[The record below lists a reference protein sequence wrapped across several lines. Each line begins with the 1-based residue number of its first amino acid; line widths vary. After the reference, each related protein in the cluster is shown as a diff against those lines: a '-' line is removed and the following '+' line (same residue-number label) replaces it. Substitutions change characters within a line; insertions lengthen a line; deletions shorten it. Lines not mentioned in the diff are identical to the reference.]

1 MPSRSRTRPRTWPTA
16 AAITAGFVALLWVV
30 EAWDQWTPAV
40 LDDDGIRPR
49 STEGLLGIV
58 LAPLL
63 HGSWGHLE
71 ANTPLVALLL
81 FLVLLGDVR
90 RGLAVTG
97 VIWLVAGLGTWLV
110 ASPGTVH
117 VGASGLVFG
126 WLVYLVLRGW
136 FAQRLGQVLL
146 GALLFLAYGGLL
158 WGVLPGQPGISWQGH
173 LFGAVGGLVA
183 ARRLATR
190 GRARREEPDA
200 VRFLTVTDTP
210 QTDSEQQQDLRV
222 ERGDGVVE
230 VTFDRPHRHNAF
242 TRDMYAQ
249 MRELCAEL
257 AEDRDTR
264 VLVLR
269 GAGGRAFAA
278 GNEISD
284 FLEQDAVAYEDWI
297 RELLEALFA
306 LPQVTVAAVD
316 GVCVGGGLAVA
327 THCDLRIA
335 TPHSRFGYPI
345 ARTLGNALAGS
356 IVYRCASVFGESL
369 TREMLLASR
378 LVDAPRAHAVGA
390 LMSVTDDLDAELERV
405 IDGLRAASPVTIR
418 ATKSQLL
425 DRARRLEA
433 SPEGDRD
440 LLREVYTGPDFA
452 EGVRAFLA
460 KEKPAFR
467 G

>member
-1 MPSRSRTRPRTWPTA
+1 MPRSSTRPRTWPTA

-110 ASPGTVH
+110 ASP
-117 VGASGLVFG
+117 
-126 WLVYLVLRGW
+126 
-136 FAQRLGQVLL
+136 
-146 GALLFLAYGGLL
+146 
-158 WGVLPGQPGISWQGH
+158 P
-173 LFGAVGGLVA
+173 
-183 ARRLATR
+183 ARDA
-190 GRARREEPDA
+190 GRARSGEPDA
-200 VRFLTVTDTP
+200 VRFLTVTETP
-210 QTDSEQQQDLRV
+210 QTDSEQQQDIRV
-222 ERGDGVVE
+222 DRGDGVVE

-306 LPQVTVAAVD
+306 LPQVTVAAID

-378 LVDAPRAHAVGA
+378 LVDASRAHAVGA

-418 ATKSQLL
+418 ATKGQLL

-433 SPEGDRD
+433 SPEGDGD